1 MKKIALLFLVT
12 ILSLN
17 LSAQKLY
24 DETANG
30 EKQLTEALEKAK
42 KEGKHVLIQ
51 MGGNWCKW
59 CLRFNEF
66 VNNNPEIKKVADE
79 NYVVLHLNFD
89 KKDKEMKTELAIEI
103 EKLLAQMTIEEKVA
117 QTAQIAYTQISKEK
131 AEEYA
136 RKGIGS
142 FLHVLG
148 EDAKRLQEIAVSN
161 GKKIPIL
168 FWYSYSCTFVAYNVS
183 VCIAG
188 LHFHS
193 ENIWSGDK
201 IF

>member
-89 KKDKEMKTELAIEI
+89 KKDKEML
-103 EKLLAQMTIEEKVA
+103 EKLEHPDRFGFPVIIILDEN
-117 QTAQIAYTQISKEK
+117 
-131 AEEYA
+131 
-136 RKGIGS
+136 G
-142 FLHVLG
+142 
-148 EDAKRLQEIAVSN
+148 KRLHTQNSYYLEEGESYHKKKVLSCYEDWTPSAIK
-161 GKKIPIL
+161 GKK
-168 FWYSYSCTFVAYNVS
+168 AKN
-183 VCIAG
+183 
-188 LHFHS
+188 
-193 ENIWSGDK
+193 
-201 IF
+201 